1 MEFNGINCAIGKMFV
16 YKYCFKNHSRVVTNA
31 VRNYKQ
37 TCCRTR
43 YNGRRLTR
51 ESLQITTATTVRYRK
66 QALGKQANI
75 LFSQCNITLCRRWG
89 RDKSHQA
96 PLIER
101 CDRDV
106 PRSSPPFLP
115 HSLRCHLHFV
125 SSCRS
130 VRLMRQFVFRP
141 VFGRRHEADEHRK
154 PWDSP
159 DSQT

>member
-1 MEFNGINCAIGKMFV
+1 MASTARSERCLNINIVLRTIRASLPTQCETTNKRVVEQGTIVAVWRESRFKSQQPLQCAIG
-16 YKYCFKNHSRVVTNA
+16 N
-31 VRNYKQ
+31 
-37 TCCRTR
+37 
-43 YNGRRLTR
+43 RLWETG
-51 ESLQITTATTVRYRK
+51 EYL
-66 QALGKQANI
+66 L
-75 LFSQCNITLCRRWG
+75 SQCNITLCRRWG

-141 VFGRRHEADEHRK
+141 VFGRRHEADERRK